1 MESLSAI
8 AAAPPNCSPE
18 AVARAVETQ
27 FGLAGNY
34 TPLVSERDQ
43 NFCLG
48 VADGRRFV
56 VKVTSLAEL
65 PQTSDFQLGALLHL
79 EGKGVEAPS
88 VVRTQDGA
96 THGFIDSSE
105 GRHRLRVVTWIEGEP
120 LLAAGIDVQRAADL
134 GAALASLDGAL
145 LGYSHPGEHPV
156 LLWDLQRAREL
167 RPLVGVIDDTDIRRR
182 ITRVVDDFEAH
193 VVPASLPTQVIHGDA
208 NPENVLVTASGT
220 GFIDFG
226 DMVRA
231 PRIFDVAIA
240 AAYLRS
246 DGDDPLAFIRPFI
259 ASYHAVAPL
268 DEGEACLLFDL
279 VRARLA
285 TTVTLLYWRL
295 RDRPDADD
303 YRRKSLQVE
312 GTASRFLAALERLGR
327 ASFNKQIM
335 GLLIEGR

>member
-1 MESLSAI
+1 MRI
-8 AAAPPNCSPE
+8 
-18 AVARAVETQ
+18 
-27 FGLAGNY
+27 LAGY
-34 TPLVSERDQ
+34 
-43 NFCLG
+43 
-48 VADGRRFV
+48 
-56 VKVTSLAEL
+56 
-65 PQTSDFQLGALLHL
+65 
-79 EGKGVEAPS
+79 
-88 VVRTQDGA
+88 
-96 THGFIDSSE
+96 GFIDSPQ
-105 GRHRLRVVTWIEGEP
+105 GRHRLRVVTWIDGQP
-120 LLAAGIDVQRAADL
+120 LLAAGIDARRAADL
-134 GAALASLDGAL
+134 GAALARLDNAL
-145 LGYSHPGEHPV
+145 QSYSHPGENPV
-156 LLWDLQRAREL
+156 LLWDLQRAGDL
-167 RPLVGVIDDTDIRRR
+167 RPLLDVIDEAEVRQTV
-182 ITRVVDDFEAH
+182 TRVVDDFEAH
-193 VVPASLPTQVIHGDA
+193 VVPAGLPTQVIHGDA

-240 AAYLRS
+240 AAYMRS

-259 ASYHAVAPL
+259 AGYHAVAPL
-268 DEGEACLLFDL
+268 DEWEAGLLFDL